1 MFWLVL
7 SFILHVLIFKVDVL
21 FAVLL
26 CIILQVDGVNNLLR
40 GADVVHCVSTKVE
53 EFLWSQT
60 VLFFTST
67 HKIFRRLIPLL
78 HRPSRICPR
87 GIKIVYDSYT
97 GNIGGKKIYAGL
109 VDRSFGFL
117 GLWKPESNLKNGRC
131 ADECNQNQD
140 MIKTVRLNKDGVM
153 HHMFWSTRSIL
164 FWSWEGSEF
173 QVITQSIIGRLNNQ
187 LPIHHRKLF

>member
-78 HRPSRICPR
+78 RRPSRICPR

-97 GNIGGKKIYAGL
+97 GNIGGKKKI
-109 VDRSFGFL
+109 RRPCRPFIWIS
-117 GLWKPESNLKNGRC
+117 
-131 ADECNQNQD
+131 
-140 MIKTVRLNKDGVM
+140 GVM
-153 HHMFWSTRSIL
+153 KTWIKSEKWKMCRRVLL
-164 FWSWEGSEF
+164 FWVQPEPGYD
-173 QVITQSIIGRLNNQ
+173 
-187 LPIHHRKLF
+187 